1 MTISIKHP
9 DFSGDIPLYF
19 PEPILGVNCLS
30 SITISYDSER
40 KTLHTVIDS
49 DEFLDSAKDYCPNI
63 NLKRKETEV
72 DIVAELNGS
81 SDYDLTEKQLD
92 EIASRLG
99 DFSGKFFFYIKP
111 SSVDC
116 EKF

>member
-1 MTISIKHP
+1 MLIAFHR
-9 DFSGDIPLYF
+9 LH
-19 PEPILGVNCLS
+19 
-30 SITISYDSER
+30 ISYDSER

-116 EKF
+116 EKFYINIMAAFPDGKRM